1 MNYLDMV
8 VWAITII
15 TAIVGTLIVL
25 KQKSHKHSS

>member
-15 TAIVGTLIVL
+15 TAIAGTWIVL
-25 KQKSHKHSS
+25 KQKSHKRSS